1 MRCFRFSSTGTVGTK
16 KRYKTGYFFFFLVLK
31 KVLKRLLVGVYGY
44 CEGVLFGII
53 FKNKFV
59 KLRKVYIFAARK
71 KRRKLLRKWGAKKI
85 KK

>member
-1 MRCFRFSSTGTVGTK
+1 M
-16 KRYKTGYFFFFLVLK
+16 
-31 KVLKRLLVGVYGY
+31 LKRLLVGVYGY